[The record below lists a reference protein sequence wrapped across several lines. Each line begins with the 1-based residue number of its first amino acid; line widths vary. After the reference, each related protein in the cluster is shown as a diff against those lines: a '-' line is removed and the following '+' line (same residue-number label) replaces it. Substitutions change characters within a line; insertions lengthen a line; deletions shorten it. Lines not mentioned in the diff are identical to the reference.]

1 MALPPLIGLA
11 DDPNAPDLTAAL
23 LRLHFGAKLDLDG
36 DASSIMALAAGGIV
50 ARAMS
55 DRFGVVVEVADFV
68 TSAMVAAN
76 DYTAAINAALA
87 TGKPV
92 HLLPGPMRV
101 TGPLVC
107 AAHGQRIEGHGR
119 TVSVI
124 LVDGSFSSAARGV
137 FVAAGGEP
145 GPEFVDF
152 CVEFGQPDTADFA
165 ALIAYPPAFLIDNTA
180 RCRFRDVRIMRGYDG
195 IKFLGNCGGAT
206 VLGLETSCLRR
217 NVAIDG
223 SVDSMRLVNW
233 HCFPTGLGANNQ
245 NVFNSSNCYGLHSGR
260 CDDLHL
266 TDCLFLCGNDTAA
279 YFYNSGTGALQG
291 TTFGTLIGCDFDTN
305 GGLQVADGNISMLGG
320 EMTLGDGR
328 SHAVLMTGGN
338 LRVIGSW
345 LTQAVASP
353 DAIMVRQLGGIFSM
367 SACELT
373 NAPDSE
379 CIQVFNGQASI
390 IGNQFIDALNVG
402 DRARAKIELVNGTG
416 SVTDNVFHSFA
427 SGTRPGISM
436 VGDLAYAVC
445 NNVLNGYSLAVTTTP
460 MIGTFLNN
468 IDAAN
473 DLGGYAVVGAIRTLI
488 IENYAVD
495 VNGNLVVPHGL
506 SEGFR
511 KIVQAQA
518 FFRGGAGGVSAIPM
532 PLVAVDG
539 EDVVFNGGVPGTP
552 TRVMLQY
559 INQPQ
564 ASW

>member
-1 MALPPLIGLA
+1 MTNFSALHGKVIQGALVDQAFA
-11 DDPNAPDLTAAL
+11 DLQTFAGAAI
-23 LRLHFGAKLDLDG
+23 AT
-36 DASSIMALAAGGIV
+36 GGTV
-50 ARAMS
+50 SRMHA
-55 DRFGVVVEVADFV
+55 DRFGVVVEVADFL
-68 TSAMVAAN
+68 TDAMIAAN
-76 DYTAAINAALA
+76 DCTAAINAALA
-87 TGKPV
+87 TGRSV
-92 HLLPGPMRV
+92 RLLPSLMRV
-101 TGPLVC
+101 TSALNC
-107 AAHGQRIEGHGR
+107 TAHGQRVLGHGR
-119 TVSVI
+119 TVSII
-124 LVDGSFSSAARGV
+124 LVDGGFNLSARGV
-137 FVAAGGEP
+137 FVAACGEP

-152 CVEFGQPDTADFA
+152 CVEFGQPDTANFA

-180 RCRFRDVRIMRGYDG
+180 RSRFRDIRITRGYDG
-195 IKFLGNCGGAT
+195 IQFLGNCGGAT

-223 SVDSMRLVNW
+223 SVDSMRLVHW

-245 NVFNSSNCYGLHSGR
+245 VIFNSGNCYGLYSGR

-266 TDCLFLCGNDTAA
+266 TDCLFLCGNDTAV
-279 YFYNSGTGALQG
+279 YFYNSGVGPLQG
-291 TTFGTLIGCDFDTN
+291 ATFGTLLGCDFDTN
-305 GGLQVADGNISMLGG
+305 GGLQVADGNISVLGG
-320 EMTLGDGR
+320 ELTLGDGR
-328 SHAVLMTGGN
+328 SHGILMSGGN

-390 IGNQFIDALNVG
+390 IGNQFIDALPAG

-427 SGTRPGISM
+427 GGTRPGISM
-436 VGDLAYAVC
+436 VGDLAYAIC
-445 NNVLNGYSLAVTTTP
+445 DNVMNGYSLAVTTTP
-460 MIGTFLNN
+460 IIGTFLNN

-473 DLGGYAVVGAIRTLI
+473 DLGGYAVVGAIRTLVV
-488 IENYAVD
+488 ENYAVD
-495 VNGNLVVPHGL
+495 VNGNLVIPHGL
-506 SEGFR
+506 GDAYR
-511 KIVQAQA
+511 KVLQAQA

-539 EDVVFNGGVPGTP
+539 ADAVFNGGVSGAPA
-552 TRVMLQY
+552 RAVIQY

-564 ASW
+564 TGW